1 MSAPPVVPP
10 VASPA
15 VAPAAPAAPR
25 APSAVAP
32 AASSPATPSSADG
45 GAIGAILRHALF
57 RPVAALLILLLI
69 DLFTIPGFFRL
80 EIKDGHLYGSLIDIV
95 NRAAPLMLAALGM
108 TLVIATRGIDIS
120 VGAVVA
126 LSGTMAAM
134 LIGGKM
140 VMVDGVPDYVSNVPM
155 AWALMAAM
163 GAALLCGAWNGLLV
177 AKLGLQPIVATLIL
191 MVAGRGLAQLLT
203 DGQIVTVY
211 YKPFFF
217 LGSGFLF
224 GLPFSL
230 FLVAAVFIVTALLMK
245 KTALG
250 LFIQAVGINPVA
262 ARLAGIKT
270 ASLIFL
276 VYVFCSACAGMAGL
290 MIAANIKSADANNAG
305 LLLELDAILAVT
317 LGGTSLAG
325 GKFSLVG
332 SVIGALI
339 IQTLTVTI
347 YSLGVPPEVNM
358 VVKSV
363 VVFLVCLSQSA
374 EFKQVLQR
382 RRTA

>member
-1 MSAPPVVPP
+1 MKLVHHP
-10 VASPA
+10 
-15 VAPAAPAAPR
+15 
-25 APSAVAP
+25 
-32 AASSPATPSSADG
+32 
-45 GAIGAILRHALF
+45 LF
-57 RPVAALLILLLI
+57 RPLAALAVLLLV
-69 DLFTIPGFFRL
+69 DLVAVPGFFHL
-80 EIKDGHLYGSLIDIV
+80 EIKDGHLYGSLVDIL

-126 LSGTMAAM
+126 LSGTVAAM
-134 LIGGKM
+134 MVGG
-140 VMVDGVPDYVSNVPM
+140 DADAQTPLL
-155 AWALMAAM
+155 WALAAAM
-163 GAALLCGAWNGLLV
+163 GVALLCGVWNGLLV
-177 AKLGLQPIVATLIL
+177 ASLGLQPIVATLIL

-211 YKPFFF
+211 HEPYFF
-217 LGSGFLF
+217 LGGGYLF

-230 FLVAAVFIVTALLMK
+230 TVVALVFAVIALMMR

-250 LFIQAVGINPVA
+250 LFIQSVGINPVA
-262 ARLAGIKT
+262 ARLAGLKT
-270 ASLIFL
+270 AALVVF

-290 MIAANIKSADANNAG
+290 MISSNIKSADANNAG

-339 IQTLTVTI
+339 IQTLTYTI

-374 EFKQVLQR
+374 EFKQLFAR
-382 RRTA
+382 GRTA

>member
-1 MSAPPVVPP
+1 MLQSVLHHPL
-10 VASPA
+10 S
-15 VAPAAPAAPR
+15 
-25 APSAVAP
+25 
-32 AASSPATPSSADG
+32 
-45 GAIGAILRHALF
+45 
-57 RPVAALLILLLI
+57 RPLAALLLLLLV
-69 DLFTIPGFFRL
+69 DLFAIPGFFHL
-80 EIKDGHLYGSLIDIV
+80 EIRDGHLYGSVIDIV

-126 LSGTMAAM
+126 LSGTVAAM
-134 LIGGKM
+134 LIGGTM
-140 VMVDGVPDYVSNVPM
+140 VMENGVATYVSNIPM
-155 AWALMAAM
+155 GWALAAAL
-163 GAALLCGAWNGLLV
+163 GAALLCGAWNGVLV
-177 AKLGLQPIVATLIL
+177 AGLGLQPIVATLIL

-211 YKPFFF
+211 YQPYFFI
-217 LGSGFLF
+217 GSGYLF

-230 FLVAAVFIVTALLMK
+230 FLVAAVFLITAVLMR

-270 ASLIFL
+270 ATLIFF
-276 VYVFCSACAGMAGL
+276 VYVFCAACAGLSGL
-290 MIAANIKSADANNAG
+290 MISSNIKSADANNAG
-305 LLLELDAILAVT
+305 LMLELDAILAVT

-332 SVIGALI
+332 SMIGALI
-339 IQTLTVTI
+339 IQTLTYTI

-363 VVFLVCLSQSA
+363 VVFLVCLSQSS
-374 EFKQVLQR
+374 EFKQLLQR
-382 RRTA
+382 RKA

>member
-1 MSAPPVVPP
+1 MTIVHPTHLPKAIFMS
-10 VASPA
+10 
-15 VAPAAPAAPR
+15 
-25 APSAVAP
+25 
-32 AASSPATPSSADG
+32 SSKLLHHPLT
-45 GAIGAILRHALF
+45 
-57 RPVAALLILLLI
+57 RPLAALAILLLI
-69 DLFTIPGFFRL
+69 AVCMIPGFLHL

-95 NRAAPLMLAALGM
+95 NRAAPLMLTAIGM

-126 LSGTMAAM
+126 LSGTVAAM
-134 LIGGKM
+134 LIGGTM
-140 VMVDGVPDYVSNVPM
+140 VMNNGVPEYVSRIPM
-155 AWALMAAM
+155 GWALCAAM
-163 GAALLCGAWNGLLV
+163 GVALLCGAWNGVLV
-177 AKLGLQPIVATLIL
+177 ALLGLQPIVATLIL

-211 YKPFFF
+211 YQPFFF
-217 LGSGFLF
+217 LGSGYLF

-230 FLVAAVFIVTALLMK
+230 TIVLLVFFLTSFLLR

-250 LFIQAVGINPVA
+250 LFIQTVGINPVA
-262 ARLAGIKT
+262 ARLLGIKT
-270 ASLIFL
+270 AALIFFS
-276 VYVFCSACAGMAGL
+276 YVFCSACAGLAGL
-290 MIAANIKSADANNAG
+290 MISANIKSADANNAG

-325 GKFSLVG
+325 GKFNLVG

-339 IQTLTVTI
+339 IQTLTYMI

-358 VVKSV
+358 VVKSL

-374 EFKQVLQR
+374 EFKQLWR
-382 RRTA
+382 RLFPRRASSPSTSAASAS

>member
-1 MSAPPVVPP
+1 MSL
-10 VASPA
+10 S
-15 VAPAAPAAPR
+15 
-25 APSAVAP
+25 
-32 AASSPATPSSADG
+32 TPSSAPPAARLVSTTDSS
-45 GAIGAILRHALF
+45 ILHTVLHQPLSRPLGALF
-57 RPVAALLILLLI
+57 LLLLV
-69 DLFTIPGFFRL
+69 DFFAIPGFFHL
-80 EIKDGHLYGSLIDIV
+80 EIRDGHLYGSVIDIV

-126 LSGTMAAM
+126 LSGTVAAM
-134 LIGGKM
+134 LIGGTM
-140 VMVDGVPDYVSNVPM
+140 VMEQGVPTYVSSLPM
-155 AWALMAAM
+155 GWALAAAL
-163 GAALLCGAWNGLLV
+163 GAALLCGAWNGVLV
-177 AKLGLQPIVATLIL
+177 AGLGLQPIVATLIL

-211 YKPFFF
+211 YQPFFF
-217 LGSGFLF
+217 IGSGYLF

-230 FLVAAVFIVTALLMK
+230 FLVAAVFVITAVLMR

-270 ASLIFL
+270 ATLIFF
-276 VYVFCSACAGMAGL
+276 VYVFCAACAGLSGL
-290 MIAANIKSADANNAG
+290 MISSNIKSADANNAG
-305 LLLELDAILAVT
+305 LMLELDAILAVT

-332 SVIGALI
+332 SMIGALI
-339 IQTLTVTI
+339 IQTLTYTI

-363 VVFLVCLSQSA
+363 VVFLVCLSQSSQ
-374 EFKQVLQR
+374 FKQLLQR
-382 RRTA
+382 RKA

>member
-1 MSAPPVVPP
+1 MTARMDPGI
-10 VASPA
+10 ATPA
-15 VAPAAPAAPR
+15 GG
-25 APSAVAP
+25 
-32 AASSPATPSSADG
+32 PATS
-45 GAIGAILRHALF
+45 LRTVVLQHPLL
-57 RPVAALLILLLI
+57 RPAAALLVLLI
-69 DLFTIPGFFRL
+69 LDAVLVPGFFRL
-80 EIKDGHLYGSLIDIV
+80 DIKEGHLYGAVVDIL

-126 LSGTMAAM
+126 LSGTVAAM
-134 LIGGKM
+134 LIGGSTPGTPM
-140 VMVDGVPDYVSNVPM
+140 GMALAASLGV
-155 AWALMAAM
+155 
-163 GAALLCGAWNGLLV
+163 ALLCGLWNGVLV
-177 AKLGLQPIVATLIL
+177 AGIKLQPIVATLIL

-217 LGSGFLF
+217 LGGGYLF

-230 FLVAAVFIVTALLMK
+230 YLVAAVFVVTMLLMK

-262 ARLAGIKT
+262 ARLAGLRT
-270 ASLIFL
+270 ATLIIL
-276 VYVFCSACAGMAGL
+276 VYVFCSACAGLAGML
-290 MIAANIKSADANNAG
+290 ITSNIKSADANNAG

-325 GKFSLVG
+325 GRFSLVG
-332 SVIGALI
+332 SMVGALI
-339 IQTLTVTI
+339 IQTLTYTI

-358 VVKSV
+358 VVKSI
-363 VVFLVCLSQSA
+363 VVFVVCISQSG
-374 EFKQVLQR
+374 EFRQILSGVTKR
-382 RRTA
+382 RPA

>member
-1 MSAPPVVPP
+1 MSASMESKLIPD
-10 VASPA
+10 AAQNDARPA
-15 VAPAAPAAPR
+15 LAWLMRHPLVRPLGAL
-25 APSAVAP
+25 AV
-32 AASSPATPSSADG
+32 
-45 GAIGAILRHALF
+45 
-57 RPVAALLILLLI
+57 LLLI
-69 DLFTIPGFFRL
+69 DFFLVPGFFRL

-108 TLVIATRGIDIS
+108 TLVIATRGVDIS

-126 LSGTMAAM
+126 ISGAVAAI

-140 VMVDGVPDYVSNVPM
+140 VVVDGAPQYVSNVPM
-155 AWALMAAM
+155 VWALCAAM

-177 AKLGLQPIVATLIL
+177 AGLGLQPIIATLIL

-217 LGSGFLF
+217 LGGGYLF

-230 FLVAAVFIVTALLMK
+230 YIAGAMFVLLALLMK

-250 LFIQAVGINPVA
+250 LFIQSVGINPVA
-262 ARLAGIKT
+262 SRLAGIRT
-270 ASLIFL
+270 AALIFF
-276 VYVFCSACAGMAGL
+276 VYMFCSACAGLAGL
-290 MIAANIKSADANNAG
+290 MIASNIKSADANNAG

-339 IQTLTVTI
+339 IQTLTYTI

-358 VVKSV
+358 VVKSI
-363 VVFLVCLSQSA
+363 VVFLVCLSQSP
-374 EFKQVLQR
+374 EFR
-382 RRTA
+382 RIFKSAKS

>member
-1 MSAPPVVPP
+1 MTARLD
-10 VASPA
+10 PA
-15 VAPAAPAAPR
+15 MTKPAAN
-25 APSAVAP
+25 P
-32 AASSPATPSSADG
+32 AASLKTVLLQHP
-45 GAIGAILRHALF
+45 LL
-57 RPVAALLILLLI
+57 RPVAALLVLLVLDAILV
-69 DLFTIPGFFRL
+69 PGFFRL
-80 EIKDGHLYGSLIDIV
+80 ELKDGHLYGALVDIL

-126 LSGTMAAM
+126 LSGTVAAM
-134 LIGGKM
+134 LIGGTM
-140 VMVDGVPDYVSNVPM
+140 VVNNGVPEYVANTPM
-155 AWALMAAM
+155 GMALAASL
-163 GAALLCGAWNGLLV
+163 GVALLCGLWNGVLV
-177 AKLGLQPIVATLIL
+177 AGIKLQPIVATLIL

-217 LGSGFLF
+217 LGSGYLF

-230 FLVAAVFIVTALLMK
+230 FVVAAVFAVTMLLMK

-262 ARLAGIKT
+262 ARLAGLRT
-270 ASLIFL
+270 ATLIIF
-276 VYVFCSACAGMAGL
+276 VYVFCSACAGLAGML
-290 MIAANIKSADANNAG
+290 ITSNIKSADANNAG

-332 SVIGALI
+332 SMIGALI
-339 IQTLTVTI
+339 IQTLTYTI

-358 VVKSV
+358 VVKSI
-363 VVFLVCLSQSA
+363 VVFVVCISQSS
-374 EFKQVLQR
+374 EFKQLIKR
-382 RRTA
+382 RPA

>member
-1 MSAPPVVPP
+1 MSL
-10 VASPA
+10 S
-15 VAPAAPAAPR
+15 
-25 APSAVAP
+25 
-32 AASSPATPSSADG
+32 TPSDAPLARAATTTGTSA
-45 GAIGAILRHALF
+45 LHTVLHHPLS
-57 RPVAALLILLLI
+57 RPLAALLLLLLV
-69 DLFTIPGFFRL
+69 DFFAIPGFFHL
-80 EIKDGHLYGSLIDIV
+80 EIRDGHLYGSVIDIV

-126 LSGTMAAM
+126 LSGTVAAM
-134 LIGGKM
+134 LIGGTM
-140 VMVDGVPDYVSNVPM
+140 VMDNGVATYVSNIPM
-155 AWALMAAM
+155 GWALAAAL
-163 GAALLCGAWNGLLV
+163 GAALLCGAWNGVLV
-177 AKLGLQPIVATLIL
+177 AGLGLQPIVATLIL

-211 YKPFFF
+211 YQPYFFI
-217 LGSGFLF
+217 GSGYLF

-230 FLVAAVFIVTALLMK
+230 FLVAAVFLITAVLMR

-262 ARLAGIKT
+262 ARLAGIRT
-270 ASLIFL
+270 ATLIFF
-276 VYVFCSACAGMAGL
+276 VYVFCAACAGLSGL
-290 MIAANIKSADANNAG
+290 MISSNIKSADANNAG
-305 LLLELDAILAVT
+305 LMLELDAILAVT

-332 SVIGALI
+332 SMIGALI
-339 IQTLTVTI
+339 IQTLTYTI

-363 VVFLVCLSQSA
+363 VVFLVCLSQSS
-374 EFKQVLQR
+374 EFKQLLHR
-382 RRTA
+382 RKA

>member
-1 MSAPPVVPP
+1 MTPTA
-10 VASPA
+10 AK
-15 VAPAAPAAPR
+15 PAAQT
-25 APSAVAP
+25 S
-32 AASSPATPSSADG
+32 
-45 GAIGAILRHALF
+45 LRTVLLQHPLL
-57 RPVAALLILLLI
+57 RPVAALVLLLAL
-69 DLFTIPGFFRL
+69 DALLVPGFFRL
-80 EIKDGHLYGSLIDIV
+80 EIKDGHLYGALVDIL

-126 LSGTMAAM
+126 LSGTVAAM
-134 LIGGKM
+134 LIGGTM
-140 VMVDGVPDYVSNVPM
+140 VVNNGVPAYVANTPM
-155 AWALMAAM
+155 ATALLAAL
-163 GAALLCGAWNGLLV
+163 GVALLCGLWNGVLV
-177 AKLGLQPIVATLIL
+177 AGIKLQPIVATLIL

-211 YKPFFF
+211 YQPYFF
-217 LGSGFLF
+217 LGGGYLL

-230 FLVAAVFIVTALLMK
+230 YVVAAVFIATMLLVK

-262 ARLAGIKT
+262 ARLAGLRT
-270 ASLIFL
+270 ASLIIF
-276 VYVFCSACAGMAGL
+276 VYVFCSACAGLAGL
-290 MIAANIKSADANNAG
+290 LVTSNIKSADANNAG

-332 SVIGALI
+332 SMIGALI
-339 IQTLTVTI
+339 IQTLTWTI

-358 VVKSV
+358 VVKSL
-363 VVFLVCLSQSA
+363 VVFVVCISQSS
-374 EFKQVLQR
+374 EFRQLLKR
-382 RRTA
+382 RAA

>member
-1 MSAPPVVPP
+1 MSSLSAR
-10 VASPA
+10 AAGSPS
-15 VAPAAPAAPR
+15 V
-25 APSAVAP
+25 
-32 AASSPATPSSADG
+32 
-45 GAIGAILRHALF
+45 LQHALF
-57 RPVAALLILLLI
+57 RPLAALALLLVI
-69 DLFTIPGFFRL
+69 DILAIPGFL
-80 EIKDGHLYGSLIDIV
+80 QLSLKDGHLYGSIVDIL

-126 LSGTMAAM
+126 LSGSVAAVLVGGGPEAQTPLLWAMA
-134 LIGGKM
+134 
-140 VMVDGVPDYVSNVPM
+140 
-155 AWALMAAM
+155 AAM
-163 GAALLCGAWNGLLV
+163 GVALLCGLWNGMLV
-177 AKLGLQPIVATLIL
+177 AALGLQPIVATLIL

-203 DGQIVTVY
+203 DGQIITVY
-211 YKPFFF
+211 HTPFFF
-217 LGSGFLF
+217 LGGGHFL

-230 FLVAAVFIVTALLMK
+230 TVVALVFAAIAFMMR

-262 ARLAGIKT
+262 ARLAGLRT
-270 ASLIFL
+270 ATLIVF
-276 VYVFCSACAGMAGL
+276 VYVFCAACAGLAG
-290 MIAANIKSADANNAG
+290 MMVSSNIKSADANNAG

-339 IQTLTVTI
+339 IQTLTFTI

-358 VVKSV
+358 VVKAV

-374 EFKQVLQR
+374 QFKQLFSR
-382 RRTA
+382 RSA